1 MKKFLIAL
9 IILLP
14 LIVFAQNNSVTNTA
28 EVEVEIIELEPFS
41 IGGLHLMSRD
51 ITGDEVSQFWKV
63 YDKKKDEY
71 QPDSKVI
78 WGAKFNVQEKDGTT
92 FFNYLIGRDI
102 TGATDVPK
110 QYRQMNVPA
119 HKYAVFIHKGSIVS
133 TKKTYDY
140 IYQTWFKQN
149 DYIID
154 MKAAILEKQQ
164 ENADGSGT
172 EIHIYIPIT
181 PYKK

>member
-14 LIVFAQNNSVTNTA
+14 LIILANANTKT
-28 EVEVEIIELEPFS
+28 EQVKVEIIDLEPFT

-63 YDKKKDEY
+63 FEDKNDEY
-71 QPDSKVI
+71 KADSKVI
-78 WGAKFNVQEKDGTT
+78 WGAKFNIQEKDGTT
-92 FFNYLIGRDI
+92 FFNYLIGRDV

-110 QYRQMNVPA
+110 QYRQMNVPT
-119 HKYAVFIHKGSIVS
+119 HKYAIFVHDGSIG
-133 TKKTYDY
+133 TTEQTYDY
-140 IYQTWFKQN
+140 IYKTWFKQN

-154 MKAAILEKQQ
+154 TKAAILEKQV
-164 ENADGSGT
+164 EKEDGSGT

>member
-1 MKKFLIAL
+1 MKKILIAL

-14 LIVFAQNNSVTNTA
+14 LIIFAQTTTDTEKIDVK
-28 EVEVEIIELEPFS
+28 IIDLEPFT

-63 YDKKKDEY
+63 YKEKKNDDKT
-71 QPDSKVI
+71 DSKVI
-78 WGAKFNVQEKDGTT
+78 WGAKFNIQQKDGTI
-92 FFNYLIGRDI
+92 FFNYIIGNDV

-110 QYRQMNVPA
+110 QYRQLNVPT
-119 HKYAVFIHKGSIVS
+119 HKYAIFVHKGSIVS
-133 TKKTYDY
+133 TKRTYDY
-140 IYQTWFKQN
+140 IYKTWFQQN
-149 DYIID
+149 DYVID
-154 MKAAILEKQQ
+154 LKAAILEKQQ
-164 ENADGSGT
+164 ESADGSGT